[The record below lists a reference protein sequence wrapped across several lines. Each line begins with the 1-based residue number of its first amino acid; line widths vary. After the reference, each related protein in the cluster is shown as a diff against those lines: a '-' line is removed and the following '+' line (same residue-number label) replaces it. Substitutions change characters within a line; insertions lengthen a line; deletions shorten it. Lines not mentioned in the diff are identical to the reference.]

1 MDNNKSTYSELYN
14 YAYDVLT
21 NIVDE
26 FVDKCVSKFTVDQFL
41 NLVIGFE
48 NYLNN
53 SYADELSHCAVNSA
67 LYEICRN
74 RECLSLWYVYSCE
87 VIK

>member
-1 MDNNKSTYSELYN
+1 MNNYNVTYSELYN

-26 FVDKCVSKFTVDQFL
+26 FVDKCEVKFTADQFL

-48 NYLNN
+48 NYLKNAH
-53 SYADELSHCAVNSA
+53 SDELSHCAVNSA
-67 LYEICRN
+67 LHEICRN
-74 RECLSLWYVYSCE
+74 RECLSLWDIYSCE
-87 VIK
+87 VTK